1 MVRRTLLIGLS
12 LLSLVVAGNAAA
24 QSLPGSLQ
32 SMANPLMSKLT
43 SSLGVTQDQ
52 AEGGVGSILTLA
64 QEKLAKGDFDKVAA
78 LIPGASGYLEKAK
91 SLGAVAGPLL
101 NGAGLNGALG
111 KLGIDAA
118 TAAKFVPQVT
128 KFVSKAG
135 GSKLG
140 GLLTNALK

>member
-1 MVRRTLLIGLS
+1 MVRRTLLIGLF
-12 LLSLVVAGNAAA
+12 LLPLLVTVNAAA
-24 QSLPGSLQ
+24 QTLPGSLQ
-32 SMANPLMSKLT
+32 SLANPLMSKLT

-52 AEGGVGSILTLA
+52 AEGGVGSILALA
-64 QEKLAKGDFDKVAA
+64 SEKLAKGDYDKIAA

-101 NGAGLNGALG
+101 NAAGLNSALG

-118 TAAKFVPQVT
+118 TAAKFIPQVT
-128 KFVSKAG
+128 KFVSTAG

>member
-1 MVRRTLLIGLS
+1 MRRRTLLIGLALTS
-12 LLSLVVAGNAAA
+12 FVFTGNAAA
-24 QSLPGSLQ
+24 QLPSSLQ
-32 SMANPLMSKLT
+32 SLSNPLLGKLT
-43 SSLGVTQDQ
+43 SSLGVTQNQ

-64 QEKLAKGDFDKVAA
+64 QEKLAKGDFDKIAA

-91 SLGAVAGPLL
+91 SLGAVAGPLV

-118 TAAKFVPQVT
+118 TAAKFIPTVT

-140 GLLTNALK
+140 GLLTTALK

>member
-1 MVRRTLLIGLS
+1 MERRTLLIALSFLS
-12 LLSLVVAGNAAA
+12 LTIAGNAAA
-24 QSLPGSLQ
+24 QTLPGSLK
-32 SMANPLMSKLT
+32 SLSNPLMSTLT
-43 SSLGVTQDQ
+43 NSLGVSQDQ

-64 QEKLAKGDFDKVAA
+64 KEKLAKGDFDKIAG
-78 LIPGASGYLEKAK
+78 LIPGASGYLDKAK
-91 SLGAVAGPLL
+91 SLGAVAGPLV

-118 TAAKFVPQVT
+118 TAAKFVPTVT

-140 GLLTNALK
+140 GLLSSALK

>member
-135 GSKLG
+135 GSRLG

>member
-1 MVRRTLLIGLS
+1 MERRALLIGLP
-12 LLSLVVAGNAAA
+12 LLSLAFSGNAAA
-24 QSLPGSLQ
+24 QTLPGSLK
-32 SMANPLMSKLT
+32 SLSSPLLGTLT

-64 QEKLAKGDFDKVAA
+64 KEKLAKGDFDKVAA
-78 LIPGASGYLEKAK
+78 LIPGASGYVEKAK
-91 SLGAVAGPLL
+91 SLGAVAGPLV

-118 TAAKFVPQVT
+118 TAAKFIPTVT
-128 KFVSKAG
+128 RFVSKAG

-140 GLLTNALK
+140 GLLTSALK

>member
-1 MVRRTLLIGLS
+1 MARRALLIGLF
-12 LLSLVVAGNAAA
+12 LLYAGNTAA
-24 QSLPGSLQ
+24 QTLPSSLQ
-32 SMANPLMSKLT
+32 SLSNPLMGTLT
-43 SSLGVTQDQ
+43 KTLGVSQDQ

-64 QEKLAKGDFDKVAA
+64 QEKLAKGDFDKIAA
-78 LIPGASGYLEKAK
+78 LIPGASGYLQKAK

-118 TAAKFVPQVT
+118 TAAKFVPTVT

>member
-1 MVRRTLLIGLS
+1 MARRTLLIGLALIS
-12 LLSLVVAGNAAA
+12 LAMAGNAAA

-32 SMANPLMSKLT
+32 SLASPLIGKLT
-43 SSLGVTQDQ
+43 GSLGLTQDQ

-64 QEKLAKGDFDKVAA
+64 QEKLAKGDFDKIAA

-91 SLGAVAGPLL
+91 SLGAVTGPLL

-118 TAAKFVPQVT
+118 TAAKLVPQVT

-140 GLLTNALK
+140 GLLANALK

>member
-1 MVRRTLLIGLS
+1 MERRTLLIGLS
-12 LLSLVVAGNAAA
+12 LLPLLVAGNAAA
-24 QSLPGSLQ
+24 QTLPSSLKSLA
-32 SMANPLMSKLT
+32 SPLMSTLT
-43 SSLGVTQDQ
+43 GSLGVTQDQ

-64 QEKLAKGDFDKVAA
+64 KEKLAKGDFDKVAA

-118 TAAKFVPQVT
+118 TAAKFIPTVT

-140 GLLTNALK
+140 GLLAAALK

>member
-1 MVRRTLLIGLS
+1 MERRTLLIGLS
-12 LLSLVVAGNAAA
+12 LLPLTIAGTAAS
-24 QSLPGSLQ
+24 QTLPGSLK
-32 SMANPLMSKLT
+32 SLSNPLMGKLT
-43 SSLGVTQDQ
+43 SSLGVTQEQ

-91 SLGAVAGPLL
+91 SLGAVAGPLV

-118 TAAKFVPQVT
+118 TAAKFVPMVT

>member
-1 MVRRTLLIGLS
+1 MERRALLIALS
-12 LLSLVVAGNAAA
+12 LLSLAFAGNVAA
-24 QSLPGSLQ
+24 QTLPSSLKSL
-32 SMANPLMSKLT
+32 SNPLLGTLT
-43 SSLGVTQDQ
+43 NSLGVTQDQ

-64 QEKLAKGDFDKVAA
+64 QENLAKGDFDKIAG
-78 LIPGASGYLEKAK
+78 LIPGASGYLDKAR
-91 SLGAVAGPLL
+91 SLGAVAGPLV

-118 TAAKFVPQVT
+118 TAAKFIPTVT

-140 GLLTNALK
+140 GLLTSALK

>member
-1 MVRRTLLIGLS
+1 MERRALLVGLS
-12 LLSLVVAGNAAA
+12 LLSLVIAGNAAA
-24 QSLPGSLQ
+24 QTLPSSLQ
-32 SMANPLMSKLT
+32 SLSNPLMGKLT
-43 SSLGVTQDQ
+43 KSLGVSQDQ

-64 QEKLAKGDFDKVAA
+64 QEKLAKGDFDKIAA

-118 TAAKFVPQVT
+118 TAAKFVPMVT

-140 GLLTNALK
+140 ALLTSALK

>member
-12 LLSLVVAGNAAA
+12 LLPLLMTGNAAA

-32 SMANPLMSKLT
+32 SLANPLMGKLT
-43 SSLGVTQDQ
+43 SSLGVTQNQ
-52 AEGGVGSILTLA
+52 AEGGVGSILALA
-64 QEKLAKGDFDKVAA
+64 SEKLAKGDYDKIAA

-101 NGAGLNGALG
+101 NGAGLNAALG

-118 TAAKFVPQVT
+118 TAAKFIPQVT

-135 GSKLG
+135 GSQLG

>member
-1 MVRRTLLIGLS
+1 MERRTLLIGLS
-12 LLSLVVAGNAAA
+12 LLSLVMTANAAA
-24 QSLPGSLQ
+24 QTLPGSLQ
-32 SMANPLMSKLT
+32 SMANPLLGKLT

-64 QEKLAKGDFDKVAA
+64 QEKLAKGDFDKIAA

-91 SLGAVAGPLL
+91 SLGAVTGPLL

-118 TAAKFVPQVT
+118 TAAKFIPQVT

>member
-12 LLSLVVAGNAAA
+12 LLPLVMAGNAAA

-32 SMANPLMSKLT
+32 SMANPLIGKLT
-43 SSLGVTQDQ
+43 SSLGLSPDQ

-91 SLGAVAGPLL
+91 TLGAVAGPLL
-101 NGAGLNGALG
+101 NGAGLNGALA
-111 KLGIDAA
+111 KLGINSA
-118 TAAKFVPQVT
+118 TAAKLIPQVT

-135 GSKLG
+135 GSQLG
-140 GLLTNALK
+140 GLLANALK

>member
-12 LLSLVVAGNAAA
+12 LLSLVVTGNAAA

-135 GSKLG
+135 GSRLG

>member
-1 MVRRTLLIGLS
+1 MG
-12 LLSLVVAGNAAA
+12 
-24 QSLPGSLQ
+24 
-32 SMANPLMSKLT
+32 KLT

-64 QEKLAKGDFDKVAA
+64 QEKLAKGDFDKIAA

-91 SLGAVAGPLL
+91 SLGAVAGPLV

-118 TAAKFVPQVT
+118 TAAKFTPTVT

>member
-12 LLSLVVAGNAAA
+12 LLSFVMAGNAAA
-24 QSLPGSLQ
+24 QTLPGSLQ

-64 QEKLAKGDFDKVAA
+64 QEKLAKGDFDKIAA

-101 NGAGLNGALG
+101 NSDGLNGALA
-111 KLGIDAA
+111 KLGIDSA

-140 GLLTNALK
+140 GMLATALK

>member
-12 LLSLVVAGNAAA
+12 LLSLVMAGNAAA

-32 SMANPLMSKLT
+32 SMANPLIGKLT
-43 SSLGVTQDQ
+43 SSLGLTQDQ

-91 SLGAVAGPLL
+91 TLGAVAGPLL

-111 KLGIDAA
+111 KLGINAA
-118 TAAKFVPQVT
+118 TASKLVPQVT

-135 GSKLG
+135 GSQLG
-140 GLLTNALK
+140 GLLANALK

>member
-1 MVRRTLLIGLS
+1 MVRRTLLIGLT
-12 LLSLVVAGNAAA
+12 LLPLLMTGHAAA

-32 SMANPLMSKLT
+32 SLSNPLMSKLT

-52 AEGGVGSILTLA
+52 AEGGVGSILALA
-64 QEKLAKGDFDKVAA
+64 SEKLAKGDYDKIAA

-101 NGAGLNGALG
+101 NGAGLNSALG

-118 TAAKFVPQVT
+118 TAAKFIPQVT

>member
-1 MVRRTLLIGLS
+1 MARRALLIGLF
-12 LLSLVVAGNAAA
+12 LLYAGNAAA
-24 QSLPGSLQ
+24 QSLPSSLQ
-32 SMANPLMSKLT
+32 SLSNPLMGTLT
-43 SSLGVTQDQ
+43 KTLGVSQDQ

-64 QEKLAKGDFDKVAA
+64 QEKLAKGDFDKIAA
-78 LIPGASGYLEKAK
+78 LIPGASGYLQKAK

-118 TAAKFVPQVT
+118 TAAKFVPTVT

>member
-12 LLSLVVAGNAAA
+12 LLSLAIAGNAAA
-24 QSLPGSLQ
+24 QSLPGSLL

-64 QEKLAKGDFDKVAA
+64 HEKLAKGDFDKIAA

-101 NGAGLNGALG
+101 NGAGLNGALA

-118 TAAKFVPQVT
+118 TAAKFIPQVT
-128 KFVSKAG
+128 RFVSKAG